1 MGHIGQAA
9 MEVRGMASVDVV
21 KQTWAQGKVDLRRLA
36 HLGERLR
43 HHASDL
49 AAAEYRWL
57 VDLEEFDRGDGWAL
71 EGAKTPAHWLSWAC
85 GLGLEAARERV
96 RVARALPDL
105 PQVSEAMASG
115 RLSFSKVRAITR
127 IATPSNESLLVTYA
141 MSTTASQLERIVR
154 EHRRSADD
162 AADAQDL
169 HERRR
174 LRWWAL
180 PDGRVRIVGEYPPE
194 QAAVV
199 IARIEGTVEK
209 LGEAIPPPSLSQGV
223 DATSAREA
231 AEAGAPEAPLANRA
245 YDLDHPIEARRAD
258 ALLRLVESARPE
270 DGPCPGCRNRVVVHV
285 REGDLTEERAPGKDT
300 EGLSPADGA
309 DDPAASSPPIP
320 EDDELLGAAIL
331 DALDTLDEQ
340 DRGGAHIEGGSGIA
354 RATAR
359 RLACDAEIIAL
370 VEDAIGMPLGVGRTS
385 RRIPRRLR
393 RALQERDRGCRF
405 PGCTA
410 TRWVDAHHIVYW
422 SEGGPTELANLI
434 LLCRHHHRLVH
445 EVGYTIGVEPGS
457 RFTFLRPDGQPLPV
471 AAPPVEGDAAA
482 PARMNANLSLGITK
496 DSMPPDWDG
505 SPPDYDMAHSE
516 LWDVT
521 YPPHDPTDRAAGGV
535 SAETSIGSGLKRP
548 AVRG

>member
-209 LGEAIPPPSLSQGV
+209 LGEAIPPPLV
-223 DATSAREA
+223 VARC
-231 AEAGAPEAPLANRA
+231 GCDVRA
-245 YDLDHPIEARRAD
+245 
-258 ALLRLVESARPE
+258 
-270 DGPCPGCRNRVVVHV
+270 
-285 REGDLTEERAPGKDT
+285 
-300 EGLSPADGA
+300 
-309 DDPAASSPPIP
+309 
-320 EDDELLGAAIL
+320 
-331 DALDTLDEQ
+331 
-340 DRGGAHIEGGSGIA
+340 
-354 RATAR
+354 
-359 RLACDAEIIAL
+359 
-370 VEDAIGMPLGVGRTS
+370 
-385 RRIPRRLR
+385 
-393 RALQERDRGCRF
+393 RGCRSR
-405 PGCTA
+405 GTRGTA
-410 TRWVDAHHIVYW
+410 R
-422 SEGGPTELANLI
+422 
-434 LLCRHHHRLVH
+434 
-445 EVGYTIGVEPGS
+445 EP
-457 RFTFLRPDGQPLPV
+457 RLRPR
-471 AAPPVEGDAAA
+471 PPHRSPPSGCAAA
-482 PARMNANLSLGITK
+482 P
-496 DSMPPDWDG
+496 
-505 SPPDYDMAHSE
+505 
-516 LWDVT
+516 
-521 YPPHDPTDRAAGGV
+521 GGV
-535 SAETSIGSGLKRP
+535 GSARGWPLPRVPEPRRRTRP
-548 AVRG
+548 GGRPHRGACAGQGHRGAQPRRRSR